1 VLFPKNYPLQSNPT
15 TTTDVNI
22 IAVLLAFMTFLE
34 KNGFLLGFLTV
45 LIKFLFSTTIN
56 IIKTNFYNTIRATY
70 ISFLYKRW

>member
-1 VLFPKNYPLQSNPT
+1 MLFPKNYPLQSNPT

-34 KNGFLLGFLTV
+34 KNGFLLGFTTV